1 MKRFKR
7 AISWIIPTILITL
20 ALPGTLVLAAAPPGT
35 LSDPLVTTKFVMSY
49 LTERFSSTNN
59 QLNEIDSRLNLIQE
73 RYDKVMTDMGPYPDI
88 IGHWAQKEV
97 GFLAEQKVVSGFSD
111 GNFYPNNK
119 VTRAQLA
126 VMLVRAKGLP
136 LRDGNA
142 GFGDVSS
149 GYWAAKEI
157 TAAKKAGIISGY
169 ADNTFLPEKQVSRQ
183 EIAAMI
189 ARAFE
194 FKAATGKV
202 RFEDI
207 DQVWGKKQI
216 QQLADSGVIG
226 GYQEGIFKPLN
237 TASRAEIAAIIGRA
251 LDPGK
256 RLKV

>member
-1 MKRFKR
+1 MKRLR
-7 AISWIIPTILITL
+7 RIISWIVPTILIATV
-20 ALPGTLVLAAAPPGT
+20 LPGTMVLAAAPPGT
-35 LSDPLVTTKFVMSY
+35 LSDPLVTTKFVMNY
-49 LTERFSSTNN
+49 LTERFSATNN
-59 QLNEIDSRLNLIQE
+59 QLNEIDSRLNLIQQ
-73 RYDKVMTDMGPYPDI
+73 RYDAVMADMGPYPDI

-97 GFLAEQKVVSGFSD
+97 AYLAEQKIVSGFSD
-111 GNFYPNNK
+111 GNFYPNHK
-119 VTRAQLA
+119 VTRSQLA

-136 LRDGNA
+136 LGDKNA
-142 GFGDVSS
+142 GFGDVPTS
-149 GYWAAKEI
+149 YWAVKEI

-183 EIAAMI
+183 EISAMI

-207 DQVWGKKQI
+207 DQVWGKNQI
-216 QQLADSGVIG
+216 QQLADNGVIG